1 MAKTADGHIISA
13 DSASNKLRRRPH
25 SYSMALIG
33 SSDHV
38 THPLLLSDDQECT
51 KQENSHFISS
61 PVFSEDNVTTRITG
75 DVNIGDSNHDNDVA
89 DTIVC
94 MTKSEQK
101 QLLKNQ
107 DHIISED
114 LTPEA
119 TSPSHVTPPTDHMTS
134 PTDHVTPPADHMTSP
149 TDHVTPPADHM
160 TSPTDH
166 VTSLTD
172 HVTPTDFVTPPTDH
186 MTSPADHV
194 TSLTDHVTPP
204 IDHVTHAPTEFI
216 PLTELLNFDNHPP
229 SNDFVTTFDQ
239 SDDAANSLPTSESLS
254 RDVQSLLDSL
264 RAPLPADSGRVR
276 GRGRQNSVYF
286 RASVKRRSRKG
297 TYVVRPL
304 IEGGNGVRPIIEG
317 GDIERPLIEGGD
329 GVRPLIEGGDIER
342 PLIEGGDSVRERPLI
357 EGGDS
362 VRETDLVRVNNF
374 NFSELMPL
382 LYRLGFKGQV
392 ECSGVRPHPLPCSYR
407 QTVYHCLKCQVRCS
421 LKATPS

>member
-1 MAKTADGHIISA
+1 MDKTADGHITSA

-25 SYSMALIG
+25 SYSMAMIG

-51 KQENSHFISS
+51 KQENSHFT
-61 PVFSEDNVTTRITG
+61 VFSEDNVASRITG

-89 DTIVC
+89 NTVVC
-94 MTKSEQK
+94 MMKSEQK

-114 LTPEA
+114 LMPEA
-119 TSPSHVTPPTDHMTS
+119 SSPSHVTPPTDHMTS
-134 PTDHVTPPADHMTSP
+134 PTDHVTPPTDHMTSP
-149 TDHVTPPADHM
+149 TDHVTPPTDHMTSPKDHVTSPTDNM

-166 VTSLTD
+166 VTSPTDNMTSPTD
-172 HVTPTDFVTPPTDH
+172 HVTSPTDN
-186 MTSPADHV
+186 MTSPTDHV
-194 TSLTDHVTPP
+194 TSPTDHVTR
-204 IDHVTHAPTEFI
+204 PTELI
-216 PLTELLNFDNHPP
+216 PLTELSNFEPDDHPP
-229 SNDFVTTFDQ
+229 SNDLVTTFDQ
-239 SDDAANSLPTSESLS
+239 SDDAANSLPTPDSLS

-304 IEGGNGVRPIIEG
+304 IEGGDGVRPIIEG

-329 GVRPLIEGGDIER
+329 SMKER
-342 PLIEGGDSVRERPLI
+342 PLIEGGDSMKERPLIEGGDGVRPLI

-362 VRETDLVRVNNF
+362 VRETDLVRVSNLN
-374 NFSELMPL
+374 
-382 LYRLGFKGQV
+382 
-392 ECSGVRPHPLPCSYR
+392 
-407 QTVYHCLKCQVRCS
+407 
-421 LKATPS
+421 

>member
-61 PVFSEDNVTTRITG
+61 PVFSEDNVATRITG

-119 TSPSHVTPPTDHMTS
+119 SSPSHVTPPTDHMTS

-149 TDHVTPPADHM
+149 TDHM

-172 HVTPTDFVTPPTDH
+172 HVTPPT
-186 MTSPADHV
+186 
-194 TSLTDHVTPP
+194 
-204 IDHVTHAPTEFI
+204 DHVTHAPTELI
-216 PLTELLNFDNHPP
+216 PLTELLNYDNHPP

-304 IEGGNGVRPIIEG
+304 IEGGDGVRPIIEG

-329 GVRPLIEGGDIER
+329 SL
-342 PLIEGGDSVRERPLI
+342 RERPLI

-362 VRETDLVRVNNF
+362 VRETDLVRVSNF
-374 NFSELMPL
+374 NFSELTPL

-407 QTVYHCLKCQVRCS
+407 QTVYHCLKCQVRCC
-421 LKATPS
+421 LRATPS